1 MGTHAHMRKDAIHVV
16 LHSSFS
22 ALRRESF
29 GGNHSVFRG
38 EGEISHHKQ
47 NIKGGITK
55 LTTNEGEGHKNA
67 TKPCGG
73 IK

>member
-38 EGEISHHKQ
+38 KGRLVVTNRILR
-47 NIKGGITK
+47 GGITK

>member
-22 ALRRESF
+22 ALRRRESLGF
-29 GGNHSVFRG
+29 QG
-38 EGEISHHKQ
+38 EGKISRHKQ

>member
-1 MGTHAHMRKDAIHVV
+1 M
-16 LHSSFS
+16 
-22 ALRRESF
+22 
-29 GGNHSVFRG
+29 
-38 EGEISHHKQ
+38 ISRHKQ